1 MYLTKDQRLTAW
13 RLKVTWLLL
22 LLLLFDVVVLDVW
35 LLLLQVRMIIM
46 RTAS

>member
-13 RLKVTWLLL
+13 RLKVTWL

>member
-13 RLKVTWLLL
+13 RLKVTWLL